1 MTSLATP
8 TTVAAPGPAQ
18 PSGIGRTTTT
28 VATLTTT
35 VATTTTPAPTIAT
48 STTAP
53 ATVAPAP
60 TPAPTTVAATT
71 TTVVVPVP
79 NFAVGLYLA
88 AAGSS
93 ADNFSL
99 TNNPE
104 PVAATEP
111 DYDGDGK
118 PGLTVEKSD
127 QKLTQTDG
135 RKFQHWDLVT
145 AEPMVLNGPAAL
157 ELWST
162 TKDFKE
168 KDDLDYSIWL
178 LDCAPD
184 GSDCMILASAVDVHV
199 SEWNGGVTDWV
210 QRTIS
215 VGAVDHTVLPGRMLR
230 LRLMFSHHDAWIAL
244 SGDRPSRL
252 LVTSAPG

>member
-35 VATTTTPAPTIAT
+35 VATTTTPATIAT

-145 AEPMVLNGPAAL
+145 AEPMVLNGPAASSSGAPPRTSKRKTT
-157 ELWST
+157 ST
-162 TKDFKE
+162 TR
-168 KDDLDYSIWL
+168 SG
-178 LDCAPD
+178 CSTAPPT
-184 GSDCMILASAVDVHV
+184 A
-199 SEWNGGVTDWV
+199 
-210 QRTIS
+210 RT
-215 VGAVDHTVLPGRMLR
+215 A
-230 LRLMFSHHDAWIAL
+230 
-244 SGDRPSRL
+244 
-252 LVTSAPG
+252 